1 MKYLRLF
8 ETTAAYDAAE
18 STLVKPNV
26 SYIVETNGV
35 EYNPINPNVFIKY
48 AALAKLNKTWDD
60 EEEETFG
67 ATIKSH
73 TFENGVGTIEFDGDV
88 TSIGDSAF
96 YECSSLTSVTIP
108 DSVTSIG
115 DSAFYECSSLTSVTI
130 PDSVTS
136 IGNEAFN
143 GCSLLTSVT
152 IGSGVTTIGYM
163 AFYDC
168 HHLTSI
174 NIPDSVTSIGEQA
187 FLGCTSLIS
196 VTIGSGVT
204 SIGNSAFENCTGLT
218 SVTVEATTPPT
229 LGSGA
234 FEADAEERKI
244 YVPSASVNAYKAAEN
259 WSDYAEDI
267 EAIPSV

>member
-73 TFENGVGTIEFDGDV
+73 TFENGVGTIEFDGD
-88 TSIGDSAF
+88 
-96 YECSSLTSVTIP
+96 
-108 DSVTSIG
+108 VTSIG